1 MSQPTP
7 RRAPRDYRGGTTAT
21 PPDDHTPI
29 ATPAQTL
36 RKTLPGNLAHS
47 HTTGATTAATLTAAS
62 PTPTSSQRRP
72 GAAARAAAS
81 VLILVAAGCGT
92 TTVPGHQIPGEPA
105 RQAADLNAVLLTTA
119 EVDAAIGAT
128 DMSADTTK
136 STLVDDSPYT
146 DPLTCL
152 AVSSMGQERVYAP
165 TSWAAARMQ
174 SLHEPGDDYAHLV
187 HQAVIQLPDAGAA
200 TAFYTRSGRDWAA
213 CAPGRYSYRPGRGED
228 ATGWDVG
235 PIAQNNRI
243 LTATITESDS
253 DSWACQRALTAAV
266 NVVVDVLSCSAAP
279 AQSAATVAQ
288 HIADKVTA
296 K

>member
-1 MSQPTP
+1 MSRPTP
-7 RRAPRDYRGGTTAT
+7 RRAPARGGTTST

-29 ATPAQTL
+29 ATPARGL
-36 RKTLPGNLAHS
+36 LGKPLPSHWIHS
-47 HTTGATTAATLTAAS
+47 RATGAAAVDTLTAAS
-62 PTPTSSQRRP
+62 PTLTSSQRRP
-72 GAAARAAAS
+72 GVAARAAAS

-105 RQAADLNAVLLTTA
+105 RQAADLNAVLLTAA

-165 TSWAAARMQ
+165 THWAAARMQ

-235 PIAQNNRI
+235 PIAQSNRI

-279 AQSAATVAQ
+279 AQSAAAVAQ

>member
-1 MSQPTP
+1 MSQLTP
-7 RRAPRDYRGGTTAT
+7 RRTPARDGTTST

-29 ATPAQTL
+29 ATHARV
-36 RKTLPGNLAHS
+36 RKPLPSNLTHS

-72 GAAARAAAS
+72 GVAGRAAAS

-165 TSWAAARMQ
+165 TNWAAARMQ

-200 TAFYTRSGRDWAA
+200 TAFYTRSGREWAT

-235 PIAQNNRI
+235 PIAQSSNRI

-279 AQSAATVAQ
+279 AQSAAAVAQ